1 MYSTHLTALD
11 LIALEADAALV
22 AVLSYF
28 NWVLAVE
35 CAERSCAGNRG
46 QVLDL
51 VGVLDLEGDL
61 SFRQA
66 CLFTELECEVTLDW
80 IVDLVR
86 LQFENSFGG

>member
-1 MYSTHLTALD
+1 MK
-11 LIALEADAALV
+11 ADV
-22 AVLSYF
+22 AVIVVLSYF
-28 NWVLAVE
+28 NWVLAVK
-35 CAERSCAGNRG
+35 CAERSGAGDRG
-46 QVLDL
+46 HVLDL

-66 CLFTELECEVTLDW
+66 CLFTEFEREVTLDW